1 MGQTGELI
9 ITITGLNESNVS
21 YAIVD
26 YSGRTINSGNVHV
39 KEGLNTI
46 QLPVS
51 HFAQGIYMLRIVDG
65 GSSESVKFL
74 KY

>member
-1 MGQTGELI
+1 M
-9 ITITGLNESNVS
+9 ITISSLAENNVS

-51 HFAQGIYMLRIVDG
+51 HFAQGIYMLRMVDRG
-65 GSSESVKFL
+65 NTESVKFL